1 MRFSTHSRWCL
12 VGLAA
17 VVLGFGLE
25 LQAQPAAPGKGD
37 PKVMRTRVFRL
48 KNFDADKAVELLEEL
63 LTEPVDVLGPQPGK
77 NDGPPFGRG
86 VGAPGP
92 GQVTPGPGGQ
102 PLVLGNNGPAAI
114 VPYPRLPPPP
124 NGQGFPAAPNT
135 GLPGPLAGRQSGPF
149 GPNLGAPAGGLLRY
163 RLTVDEKTKAIMMRG
178 PEPDVVLA
186 SELMTVLDL
195 PEDQPV
201 PGRLVAIRA
210 FRLKDADAEKVAEN
224 LQGLGPR
231 AKIVSVPELR
241 LVIAAGPDQDLK
253 DLSEAI
259 KTLDNSDPD
268 GSGTR
273 RKVGG
278 EVEDGKRPKNEGPVY
293 RDDK

>member
-1 MRFSTHSRWCL
+1 MRFSTPCKWCL
-12 VGLAA
+12 VGLVAI
-17 VVLGFGLE
+17 VLGFGLE
-25 LQAQPAAPGKGD
+25 LPAQPAAPGKGD
-37 PKVMRTRVFRL
+37 PRIMRTRVFRL
-48 KNFDADKAVELLEEL
+48 KNFDADRAVELLEEL
-63 LTEPVDVLGPQPGK
+63 LTEPVDVLGPQAGK
-77 NDGPPFGRG
+77 NDGPPFGT
-86 VGAPGP
+86 GAAGAGP
-92 GQVTPGPGGQ
+92 GQLTPGPGGQ
-102 PLVLGNNGPAAI
+102 PLALGNGGPAAT

-124 NGQGFPAAPNT
+124 NGQGFRPAPNT
-135 GLPGPLAGRQSGPF
+135 GLPAPLAGRQSGPF
-149 GPNLGAPAGGLLRY
+149 GPNLGDPAGGLLRY

-178 PEPDVVLA
+178 PEPDVLLA

-201 PGRLVAIRA
+201 PGRLAAIRA
-210 FRLKDADAEKVAEN
+210 FRLKEADAEKVAEN

-259 KTLDNSDPD
+259 KTLDNSDPGD
-268 GSGTR
+268 SGTK
-273 RKVGG
+273 RKGGG